1 MVLQAPQRDRKHCV
15 GGHGL
20 TTAARE
26 DPLPWE
32 RQGSRGKG
40 GEASARLSNG
50 WRVYAAPKDS
60 VVKASQDG
68 LGLAHQRTDRG
79 LDVMCTNMVTMKVIA
94 AQICLTLG
102 EPVNAA

>member
-1 MVLQAPQRDRKHCV
+1 MLILMRACPKAREGLCGSPSTAAGTQYMHRA

-32 RQGSRGKG
+32 RQGSRGKR

-50 WRVYAAPKDS
+50 WRV
-60 VVKASQDG
+60 
-68 LGLAHQRTDRG
+68 
-79 LDVMCTNMVTMKVIA
+79 M
-94 AQICLTLG
+94 
-102 EPVNAA
+102 